1 MKTSMLTLA
10 MLLAAAAARAENA
23 LTMHP
28 TELRADA
35 QSDAATLATLPQH
48 APVEVLSRRGA
59 WSEVRTASGQRGW
72 VRIAVLKTAAGAP
85 GAGAP
90 GGALDKL
97 LSTGRTSNTATVTT
111 GVRGL
116 PREER
121 PQAQGDPDELL
132 RAREFARDKA
142 ATQ

>member
-1 MKTSMLTLA
+1 MKTSMLALA

-23 LTMHP
+23 LTVQP

-35 QSDAATLATLPQH
+35 QSDAAALATLPQH
-48 APVEVLSRRGA
+48 ARVEVLGRKGA
-59 WSEVRTASGQRGW
+59 WSEVRAANGQRGW
-72 VRIAVLKTAAGAP
+72 VRIAVLKAEAGAPAAGAP
-85 GAGAP
+85 A
-90 GGALDKL
+90 GALDKL

-121 PQAQGDPDELL
+121 TEAQGDPDELL

-142 ATQ
+142 AAQ